1 MLALFLK
8 NPIWQI
14 SADDSK
20 KLAVGVKNIAQYHS
34 VSIDPRYAAYGSL
47 ALTAFAI
54 YVPRIAIVNQQR
66 KEAAKEAKL
75 SQALNNVPATQGDYS
90 APNVSQQTHTG
101 SMVFQ

>member
-20 KLAVGVKNIAQYHS
+20 KLAVSIKNVAQYHS
-34 VSIDPRYAAYGSL
+34 VSIDPKYAAYASL
-47 ALTAFAI
+47 AVTAFSIYAPRLAI
-54 YVPRIAIVNQQR
+54 INAQR
-66 KEAAKEAKL
+66 KEAKKEAEL
-75 SQALNNVPATQGDYS
+75 SQQLNNAPVAQGNFNS
-90 APNVSQQTHTG
+90 PPQSG